1 MSTSSSQFH
10 TQGSAIGRDFYETL
24 TGKKGSQSVF
34 ITRIGIIVAVIIA
47 VILGYILPENIIARG
62 TAIFFGLC
70 ASAFLPMYT
79 LGLYWKGTTK
89 AGAISGLLT
98 GTLVTVFWYLFVHK
112 AEAVPL
118 GISKML
124 LGRDLLIEQM
134 PWPVVDPIL
143 VALPLALIVTLVV
156 SLITRKPE
164 EKHLRGCF
172 KGIK

>member
-1 MSTSSSQFH
+1 
-10 TQGSAIGRDFYETL
+10 
-24 TGKKGSQSVF
+24 
-34 ITRIGIIVAVIIA
+34 VAVIVA
-47 VILGYILPENIIARG
+47 VILGYILPDNIIARG

-89 AGAISGLLT
+89 AGAIAGLLT
-98 GTLVTVFWYLFVHK
+98 GTLVTVFWYLFIHK

-118 GISKML
+118 GVAKML

-143 VALPLALIVTLVV
+143 VALPMALIVTLVV

-164 EKHLRGCF
+164 EEHLKGCF
-172 KGIK
+172 KGIR

>member
-1 MSTSSSQFH
+1 M
-10 TQGSAIGRDFYETL
+10 
-24 TGKKGSQSVF
+24 V
-34 ITRIGIIVAVIIA
+34 TRAGIIVAMIIA
-47 VILGYILPENIIARG
+47 VTLGYILPDNIIARG

-79 LGLYWKGTTK
+79 TALYWKRTTK
-89 AGAISGLLT
+89 AGAIAGLLT

-124 LGRDLLIEQM
+124 LGRDLLVAQM

-143 VALPLALIVTLVV
+143 VALPLAMIATIVV
-156 SLITRKPE
+156 SLFTKRIDKEHLE
-164 EKHLRGCF
+164 ECF
-172 KGIK
+172 KGMK